1 MANQD
6 EALDLKRRA
15 RRRLTGAIALVL
27 FLVIVPP
34 WIMDLEPKPVETS
47 LKVEIPKPD
56 DRSLPLPAQ
65 PEAAKPIAPSVT
77 DAKPSAPVADDSG
90 VPSVDAAKEAPAGP
104 TAEPTVKAPT
114 KETVKNEPPAKPA
127 TAKRGGTYVVPV
139 ATLSTKGSVKEL
151 EARISLAGIE
161 TYTEPVKVGA
171 DQHTRVRAGP
181 FETKE
186 AAEQARQRLR
196 GMGLKPGNVTTR

>member
-1 MANQD
+1 MANPD

-56 DRSLPLPAQ
+56 DRTLPLPAPSGAQ
-65 PEAAKPIAPSVT
+65 PIVSPAGDAGTSEPPAVDSDVAPVEGAKATPAPTAKPAE
-77 DAKPSAPVADDSG
+77 K
-90 VPSVDAAKEAPAGP
+90 VPAKEA
-104 TAEPTVKAPT
+104 
-114 KETVKNEPPAKPA
+114 VKNESPAKPA
-127 TAKRGGTYVVPV
+127 AVKRDGTYIVPV
-139 ATLSTKGSVKEL
+139 ATLSAKGSVKEL
-151 EARISLAGIE
+151 EAKISLAGIE

-196 GMGLKPGNVTTR
+196 SMGLKPGNVTTR

>member
-56 DRSLPLPAQ
+56 DRALPLPA
-65 PEAAKPIAPSVT
+65 PSEVAEPTAPPAT
-77 DAKPSAPVADDSG
+77 DAKPSEPGADDSG
-90 VPSVDAAKEAPAGP
+90 TASVDAAKEAPASP
-104 TAEPTVKAPT
+104 AAKPAVKAPA
-114 KETVKNEPPAKPA
+114 KEAVKNEAPAKA
-127 TAKRGGTYVVPV
+127 AAAKRGGTYIVPV
-139 ATLSTKGSVKEL
+139 ATLSAKGSVKEL
-151 EARISLAGIE
+151 EAKISLAGIE

-196 GMGLKPGNVTTR
+196 GMGLQPGNVTTR